1 MNDAPDGR
9 RQQGQKSSRGKG
21 KYKPKG
27 RMLDPS
33 ALAEVQGLLGEIIPQ
48 RDMLIEY
55 LHVIQDSLKVI
66 SHLRHLAALA
76 HLMRRWQKS
85 GKLPVSMTISIW
97 CVRVKPR
104 LPPVPCGSAHRCPA

>member
-1 MNDAPDGR
+1 MNEMHPMGD

-33 ALAEVQGLLGEIIPQ
+33 ALSEVQSLLGEITPQ

-55 LHVIQDSLKVI
+55 LHLIQDSH
-66 SHLRHLAALA
+66 SHLSARHLAALA
-76 HLMRRWQKS
+76 HLMR
-85 GKLPVSMTISIW
+85 LPMAEIW
-97 CVRVKPR
+97 EVA
-104 LPPVPCGSAHRCPA
+104 SF